1 MRVSKEKLMQ
11 DFITCDKC
19 GYNNKKERFE
29 AFGTCLGCGKIL
41 DERVYFKAQLIRKS
55 INKAR
60 IKGKH
65 TTIRNLIF

>member
-19 GYNNKKERFE
+19 GYNNKKERFQ

-41 DERVYFKAQLIRKS
+41 DDRVYFKAQLLKKS
-55 INKAR
+55 IRKAR
-60 IKGKH
+60 IQGKQ
-65 TTIRNLIF
+65 TTQRNLIF